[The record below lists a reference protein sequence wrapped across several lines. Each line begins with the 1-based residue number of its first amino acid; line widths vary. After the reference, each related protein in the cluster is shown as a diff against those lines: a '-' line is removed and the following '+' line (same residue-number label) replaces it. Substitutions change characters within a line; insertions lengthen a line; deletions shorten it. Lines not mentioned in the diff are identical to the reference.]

1 VGHSVPRSGGQGE
14 GSRVDVELLAQ
25 GQVLESAPAV
35 AADEEREE
43 SKQVEQEASAGRVG
57 MLRFFLVAAFGL
69 GLTTSVSAQTDAN
82 RWQRHPERC
91 VEEACR
97 HLSPRDC
104 NDATNVNR
112 LLQACAANYDGQCVR
127 ACCGLLSARECNEL
141 SEVTMIA
148 GACSNNVDGDCV
160 TSICRRLGSTDCD
173 SLEEVARVAI
183 QCGRANPYPVPYPMP
198 YPVPYR

>member
-1 VGHSVPRSGGQGE
+1 VGHSVPRTGSGQG
-14 GSRVDVELLAQ
+14 SLVDAELRAQ
-25 GQVLESAPAV
+25 GQVLEGEPAV
-35 AADEEREE
+35 AAEEEREE

-57 MLRFFLVAAFGL
+57 MLRLFLVAAFGL
-69 GLTTSVSAQTDAN
+69 GLTTSLSAQTDAN

-104 NDATNVNR
+104 DDATNVNR

-183 QCGRANPYPVPYPMP
+183 QCGRANPYPVPNPVP

>member
-1 VGHSVPRSGGQGE
+1 M
-14 GSRVDVELLAQ
+14 
-25 GQVLESAPAV
+25 
-35 AADEEREE
+35 
-43 SKQVEQEASAGRVG
+43 EQEASTGRVG
-57 MLRFFLVAAFGL
+57 MLRLLLVAAFGL
-69 GLTTSVSAQTDAN
+69 GLTTSLSAQTDAN

-91 VEEACR
+91 VEEVCR

-104 NDATNVNR
+104 DDATNVNR
-112 LLQACAANYDGQCVR
+112 LLQVCAANYDGQCVR

-141 SEVTMIA
+141 SEVAMIA

-183 QCGRANPYPVPYPMP
+183 QCGRANPYPVPNPVP